1 MNLTITPGNPLLG
14 QVELP
19 GDKSLS
25 HRAALLAGMAC
36 GESLIQNF
44 LVSGVTQAM
53 LRALTALGVAWEL
66 KGTSLRV
73 VGKGLAGWRSPSTP
87 IDCGNSATTLRL
99 LAGALAAAGI
109 PAVLDGSAGLRS
121 RPMTRIVEPLRQMGV
136 AIESAP
142 GGCAPLRLAGR
153 PAGQSLR
160 AIEYTMPVASAQ
172 VKSCILLA
180 ALAADGVTVL
190 HEPGLSRDHTERM
203 FAGLG
208 IEVDREQAAGQADY
222 VTRLRCSAPATPPVS
237 LVLSP
242 LNISLPG
249 DFSAAAFLIVGALI
263 APGSKI
269 RIHNVGL
276 NPTRCGLLEALTA
289 MGADIRPSR
298 LSDCCGEPAGDLEIH
313 HSVLRGGRVAG
324 EQVVRMID
332 EFPAFAVAAAYA
344 NGSTLVQDAAELRN
358 KESDRIS
365 ALCQGLRLLGVQAK
379 EAADG
384 FTILGGDPVKGGRA
398 GAHGDH
404 RLAMAL
410 ALVGLA
416 STDPVTVVGSEIIHE
431 SFPEF
436 AVTLANLGADVLI
449 TDETMGANTHVP

>member
-1 MNLTITPGNPLLG
+1 MNLTITPGHPLRG

-25 HRAALLAGMAC
+25 HRAALLAGMAH
-36 GESLIQNF
+36 GESLIHNF

-66 KGTSLRV
+66 ESTSLRV
-73 VGKGLAGWRSPSTP
+73 HGKGLAGWRSPSAP

-109 PAVLDGSAGLRS
+109 PAVLDGSESLRS
-121 RPMTRIVEPLRQMGV
+121 RPMTRIVEPLRRMGV

-142 GGCAPLRLAGR
+142 GGYAPLRLEGR
-153 PAGQSLR
+153 PNGQPLR
-160 AIEYTMPVASAQ
+160 AIEYSMPVASAQ

-180 ALAADGVTVL
+180 ALAAEGVTVL

-203 FAGLG
+203 LAGLG
-208 IEVDREQAAGQADY
+208 IKVDCGQTAGQADY
-222 VTRLRCSAPATPPVS
+222 VTRLRCSVPTTSPTS
-237 LVLSP
+237 LVLPP

-263 APGSKI
+263 APGSN
-269 RIHNVGL
+269 IHIQNVGL
-276 NPTRCGLLEALTA
+276 NPTRCGLLDALEA
-289 MGADIRPSR
+289 MGADIRTSR
-298 LSDCCGEPAGDLEIH
+298 LNDCCEEPAGDLEIQ
-313 HSVLRGGRVAG
+313 HSLLHGGRVAG
-324 EQVVRMID
+324 ELVVRMID
-332 EFPAFAVAAAYA
+332 EFPAFAAAAA
-344 NGSTLVQDAAELRN
+344 CAHGPTLVQDAAELRN

-365 ALCQGLRLLGVQAK
+365 GLCQGLRLLGVQAQ

-384 FTILGGDPVKGGRA
+384 FTISGGYPIKGGRV
-398 GAHGDH
+398 GAYGDH

-416 STDPVTVVGSEIIHE
+416 STNPVTVMGSEIIHE

-436 AVTLANLGADVLI
+436 ADTLAALGADVLI
-449 TDETMGANTHVP
+449 TG

>member
-1 MNLTITPGNPLLG
+1 MDLTITPGNPLRG

-25 HRAALLAGMAC
+25 HRAALLAGMAS
-36 GESLIQNF
+36 GESLIHNF

-66 KGTSLRV
+66 KRTSLRV
-73 VGKGLAGWRSPSTP
+73 YGKGLAGWRSPSAP

-109 PAVLDGSAGLRS
+109 PAVLDGSESLRS
-121 RPMTRIVEPLRQMGV
+121 RPMTRIVEPLRRMGV
-136 AIESAP
+136 AIETAP
-142 GGCAPLRLAGR
+142 GGCAPLRLEGR
-153 PAGQSLR
+153 PGGQPLR
-160 AIEYTMPVASAQ
+160 AIEYIMPVASAQ

-180 ALAADGVTVL
+180 ALAAEGETVL

-208 IEVDREQAAGQADY
+208 IKVDREQTPGQADY
-222 VTRLRCSAPATPPVS
+222 VTRLRCSVPATSPAS
-237 LVLSP
+237 LVLPP

-263 APGSKI
+263 APGSNI
-269 RIHNVGL
+269 HIHNVGL
-276 NPTRCGLLEALTA
+276 NPTRCGLLDALEA

-298 LSDCCGEPAGDLEIH
+298 LTDCCGEPAGDLEIR
-313 HSVLRGGRVAG
+313 HSMLKGGQVAG
-324 EQVVRMID
+324 ELVVRMID
-332 EFPAFAVAAAYA
+332 EFPAFAAAAAYA
-344 NGSTLVQDAAELRN
+344 SGSTLVQDAVELRN

-365 ALCQGLRLLGVQAK
+365 GLCQGLRLLGVQAQ

-384 FTILGGDPVKGGRA
+384 FTISGGYPIKGGKV

-416 STDPVTVVGSEIIHE
+416 STNPVTIMGSEIIHE

-436 AVTLANLGADVLI
+436 TGALAALGADVL
-449 TDETMGANTHVP
+449 TKDDSLFWV